1 MCPVNMSGR
10 EKGFGESE
18 SSRLEKG
25 NVAFDVPKPKPGKE
39 NIASW
44 ECRFEIEGQGCAPR
58 KREQA
63 SCTATDVGRWRRQSE
78 CRERCHM
85 VLRAF
90 EFFKCKTRKQ
100 ESETYDCGRNK
111 IPGAIRK
118 LPSDSGIR
126 RKIQTQESS
135 RPRRWWSD
143 SGMMPVI
150 QTQESMFLVRFW
162 NNRQETRSRFL
173 KFS

>member
-1 MCPVNMSGR
+1 MFRSRSR
-10 EKGFGESE
+10 EKKTSLVGNAD
-18 SSRLEKG
+18 SRLKVRVAPPASANKQVAQRPMWEGGGG
-25 NVAFDVPKPKPGKE
+25 NRNVENGATWCCARLNFSNVKPASKSPKHM
-39 NIASW
+39 
-44 ECRFEIEGQGCAPR
+44 
-58 KREQA
+58 
-63 SCTATDVGRWRRQSE
+63 TAAG
-78 CRERCHM
+78 
-85 VLRAF
+85 
-90 EFFKCKTRKQ
+90 
-100 ESETYDCGRNK
+100 NK

>member
-63 SCTATDVGRWRRQSE
+63 SCTATDVGRWRRQ

-85 VLRAF
+85 VLRLNFSNVKPAS
-90 EFFKCKTRKQ
+90 KSPKHMT
-100 ESETYDCGRNK
+100 
-111 IPGAIRK
+111 AA
-118 LPSDSGIR
+118 
-126 RKIQTQESS
+126 
-135 RPRRWWSD
+135 
-143 SGMMPVI
+143 
-150 QTQESMFLVRFW
+150 
-162 NNRQETRSRFL
+162 ETRFRARSGNFRPILESGGRFRPKNPAGL
-173 KFS
+173 VVGGPILE